1 MRPTTREYYI
11 SSEQLSSTE
20 RIFDKS
26 IFLPVMEEGLYWQ
39 NRGAQQANLWVRS
52 LLCANMTRRG
62 PNTIVFIAIKM
73 GHLSTE
79 KPSLF
84 NTLEQSLQYPTLT
97 HVIKQRTPDLPGPLE
112 PPLRSL
118 PNLNITALSYSCT
131 TWKYLIKTLYWV
143 QNVESLRL
151 LRLWWWWRDGSL
163 QNLLWNKHRERRA
176 EWRPPW
182 PRRWQ
187 SVSSRTARYHRQC
200 RQLKRPVISKL
211 IPRQTRTH

>member
-1 MRPTTREYYI
+1 MRPTNREYYI

-39 NRGAQQANLWVRS
+39 TRGTQQANLWVRS

-84 NTLEQSLQYPTLT
+84 DTLEQSLQYTTLT

-131 TWKYLIKTLYWV
+131 TWKYLIKNFV
-143 QNVESLRL
+143 PSAESVFLRL
-151 LRLWWWWRDGSL
+151 LQRS
-163 QNLLWNKHRERRA
+163 
-176 EWRPPW
+176 
-182 PRRWQ
+182 
-187 SVSSRTARYHRQC
+187 
-200 RQLKRPVISKL
+200 
-211 IPRQTRTH
+211 